1 MLVQEGS
8 ILMSEKAIKCIGIT
22 KNFGNFKALDNINLE
37 IQGGEIFG
45 LLGPNGSGKTTLINS
60 ITGLSQPTQGNSY
73 IYGID
78 SVANTNKARELLGMV
93 PQETAIYMKLTG
105 YENLAFHADYYNVSK
120 KVKEQR
126 IKEVLDIV
134 QLYDRRNDRAGNYSG
149 GMKRRLLL
157 ARAMLTNPNII
168 IMDEPTLGVDVQAR
182 NAIWN
187 QILELKMQGKTI
199 LLTTN
204 VMEEAEYLCDRLA
217 IIDRGKLIEMDT
229 PSNLKEKVGEGII
242 ELEVSPHQKSLAESF
257 NCFKS
262 VKKVEDKNPQY
273 LLTLLNEEKEDIIP
287 DIISVVSENNL
298 KILKISMREPSLN
311 DVFLHFTGRKLRD

>member
-1 MLVQEGS
+1 
-8 ILMSEKAIKCIGIT
+8 MSEKAIKCIGIT

>member
-1 MLVQEGS
+1 MLR
-8 ILMSEKAIKCIGIT
+8 KAIECAGIT
-22 KNFGNFKALDNINLE
+22 KKFGDFKALDTINLD
-37 IQGGEIFG
+37 INAGEIFG

-60 ITGLSQPTQGNSY
+60 ITGLSQPTEGNTY

-78 SVANTNKARELLGMV
+78 SVINTNKARELIGMV
-93 PQETAIYMKLTG
+93 PQETAIYMKLTA
-105 YENLAFHADYYNVSK
+105 YENLAFHADYYNVSN

-134 QLYDRRNDRAGNYSG
+134 QLYDRRHDRAGNYSG

-157 ARAMLTNPNII
+157 ARAMLTDPKII

-217 IIDRGKLIEMDT
+217 IIDHGKLVEMDT
-229 PSNLKEKVGEGII
+229 PSQLKNKVGEGII
-242 ELEVSPHQKSLAESF
+242 ELEVSSHQHPLTEYFKQ
-257 NCFKS
+257 FKS
-262 VKKVEDKNPQY
+262 VKKVENKNPQY
-273 LLTLLNEEKEDIIP
+273 ILTLFNEKKDDIIP
-287 DIISVVSENNL
+287 NIFSVINENNL

>member
-1 MLVQEGS
+1 VFIKERS
-8 ILMSEKAIKCIGIT
+8 ILMSEIAIKCIGIT
-22 KNFGNFKALDNINLE
+22 KKFGNFKALDNINLE

-120 KVKEQR
+120 RVKEQR

-257 NCFKS
+257 KCFKS

>member
-1 MLVQEGS
+1 
-8 ILMSEKAIKCIGIT
+8 MSEIAIKCTGIT

-134 QLYDRRNDRAGNYSG
+134 QLYDRRSDRAGNYSG

-273 LLTLLNEEKEDIIP
+273 LLTLINEEKEDIIP
-287 DIISVVSENNL
+287 DIISVVSKNNL

>member
-1 MLVQEGS
+1 MLK
-8 ILMSEKAIKCIGIT
+8 KAIECVAIT
-22 KNFGNFKALDNINLE
+22 KVFGDFKALDTINLD
-37 IQGGEIFG
+37 INAGEIFG

-60 ITGLSQPTQGNSY
+60 IIGLSRPTKGNTY
-73 IYGID
+73 IYGFD
-78 SVANTNKARELLGMV
+78 SVINTNKARELIGMV

-105 YENLAFHADYYNVSK
+105 YENLAFHADYYNVSN

-134 QLYDRRNDRAGNYSG
+134 QLYDRRHDRAGNYSG

-157 ARAMLTNPNII
+157 ARAMLTDPKII

-217 IIDRGKLIEMDT
+217 IIDRGKLVEMDT
-229 PSNLKEKVGEGII
+229 PSQLKNKVGEGII
-242 ELEVSPHQKSLAESF
+242 ELEVSSHQQPLTESF
-257 NCFKS
+257 ERFKS
-262 VKKVEDKNPQY
+262 VKKVENKNPQY
-273 LLTLLNEEKEDIIP
+273 LLTLFNEEKEDIIP
-287 DIISVVSENNL
+287 DIFAVVNKNNL

>member
-1 MLVQEGS
+1 MLR
-8 ILMSEKAIKCIGIT
+8 KAIECAGIT
-22 KNFGNFKALDNINLE
+22 KKFGDFKALDTINLD
-37 IQGGEIFG
+37 INAGEIFG

-60 ITGLSQPTQGNSY
+60 ITGLSQPTEGNTY

-78 SVANTNKARELLGMV
+78 SVINTNKARELIGMV

-105 YENLAFHADYYNVSK
+105 YENLAFHADYYNVSNK
-120 KVKEQR
+120 AKEQR

-134 QLYDRRNDRAGNYSG
+134 QLYDRRHDRAGNYSG

-157 ARAMLTNPNII
+157 ARAMLTDPKII

-217 IIDRGKLIEMDT
+217 IIDHGKLVEMDT
-229 PSNLKEKVGEGII
+229 PSQLKNKVGEGII
-242 ELEVSPHQKSLAESF
+242 ELEVSSHQHPLTEYFKQ
-257 NCFKS
+257 FKS
-262 VKKVEDKNPQY
+262 VKKVENKNPQY
-273 LLTLLNEEKEDIIP
+273 ILTLFNEKKEDIIP
-287 DIISVVSENNL
+287 NIFSVINENNL

>member
-1 MLVQEGS
+1 MCG
-8 ILMSEKAIKCIGIT
+8 IAIKCIGIT

-60 ITGLSQPTQGNSY
+60 ITGLSRPTQGNSY

>member
-1 MLVQEGS
+1 MCE
-8 ILMSEKAIKCIGIT
+8 IAIKCIGIT

-120 KVKEQR
+120 KAKEQR